1 MSKVADI
8 IKYTKK
14 LNLLY
19 VEDND
24 DARESTLKMLNEFFS
39 SIVVGVDGKDGLEKF
54 KTNDIDLIITD
65 IHMPR
70 MNGLDMLQEIKELDS
85 EVIALVLSAYNE
97 PEYFIQSI
105 KIGVEGYIL
114 KPINLNQFMVS
125 LSKVIQKIQA
135 KRDKLL
141 LDQYK
146 EVVDTSGI
154 ISIVNTDDKITYV
167 NDSFCQVSGYRQEEL
182 IGRDYHFIMKGAT
195 DIGLYRK
202 IWKTIRKKK
211 KTWRGVVKNYSK
223 DGQVYYLDSTIK
235 PLLDINGKTIE
246 YIAFRHDVTAIMSP
260 LKRLNDLIDSLKI
273 PMLSLIK
280 IEDFDNIENC
290 YGLKLTQKIEEL
302 VYAELQK
309 YLPQK
314 LGFTDVFSL
323 GNGEYAI
330 CREKDHTHDEIIVG
344 ELHKFQTFINSS
356 NLDIGEID
364 YDISIILSL
373 SYGEDSLE
381 NAKYG
386 IKQLLATKQ
395 NFILANNLLEE
406 EHINAQKNIRVL
418 SMIKKAIQNRK
429 VVSYFQAI
437 VDNETKEI
445 VKYESLVRIIDE
457 NDNIISPFAF
467 LETSKKAKYYTQ
479 ITSIVLDNAFEA
491 LHKTDKEI
499 SINLS
504 TLDIEKPIIV
514 EKFFKLFQEPKYAS
528 RMTIE
533 LLEDEDSKDF
543 EFIKAFI
550 TKAKKLGV
558 KIAIDD
564 FGSGYSN
571 FERLLGYQP
580 DILKIDG
587 SLIKNIVTDK
597 FSYSIV
603 KSVVAF
609 AKEQDLKVIAEY
621 VENRE
626 IYELICTLGIHC
638 SQGYYF
644 AKPKPLEQN

>member
-1 MSKVADI
+1 MSKITDI
-8 IKYTKK
+8 IKHTKK

-19 VEDND
+19 VEDNNE
-24 DARESTLKMLNEFFS
+24 ARESTLKMFKEFFN
-39 SIVVGVDGKDGLEKF
+39 SIIVGVDGKDGLEKF

-114 KPINLNQFMVS
+114 KPINLEQFIS
-125 LSKVIQKIQA
+125 ILSKVIQKIQA
-135 KRDKLL
+135 KKDKLL

-154 ISIVNTDDKITYV
+154 ISIVDTDDKITYV
-167 NDSFCQVSGYRQEEL
+167 NDSFCQVSGYKQEEL
-182 IGRDYHFIMKGAT
+182 IGSDYHFVMRGST

-202 IWKTIRKKK
+202 IWNTIRKQKE
-211 KTWRGVVKNYSK
+211 TWRGVIKNYSK
-223 DGQVYYLDSTIK
+223 SGQVYYLDSTIK
-235 PLLDINGKTIE
+235 PLLDINGETVE
-246 YIAFRHDVTAIMSP
+246 YIALRHDVTDIMNP
-260 LKRLNDLIDSLKI
+260 LKRLNDLIDSLKT
-273 PMLSLIK
+273 PMLILMK
-280 IEDFDNIENC
+280 IEDFYNIENC

-302 VYAELQK
+302 VYTKLVK
-309 YLPQK
+309 YLPKK

-330 CREKDHTHDEIIVG
+330 CREKDNNHNEIIVD
-344 ELHKFQTFINSS
+344 ELRKFQTFINSS

-395 NFILANNLLEE
+395 NFILASNLLEE
-406 EHINAQKNIRVL
+406 EHINAQKNIRIL

-437 VDNETKEI
+437 VDNKTKEI
-445 VKYESLVRIIDE
+445 IKYESLVRIIDE
-457 NDNIISPFAF
+457 NDNVIPPAIF
-467 LETSKKAKYYTQ
+467 LETSKKSKYYTQ

-491 LHKTDKEI
+491 LQKTDKEI

-504 TLDIEKPIIV
+504 TLDIEEPIIV
-514 EKFFKLFQEPKYAS
+514 EKFFKLFQESKYAS

-533 LLEDEDSKDF
+533 LLEDEEAKDF
-543 EFIKAFI
+543 EVIKVFIA
-550 TKAKKLGV
+550 KAKKLGV

-597 FSYSIV
+597 FSHSIV
-603 KSVVAF
+603 KSIVAF
-609 AKEQDLKVIAEY
+609 AKEQELKVIAEY
-621 VENRE
+621 VENEE
-626 IYELICTLGIHC
+626 IYELICSLGVHC

-644 AKPKPLEQN
+644 AKPEPLV